1 MATCLHHAHS
11 FAHTSIVIFCHS
23 QRDRQQGR
31 GDWRDLQRRQAE
43 TAVTASLA
51 MIFGP
56 ALPLLCAAQHS
67 QLTAHHCL
75 HPARI
80 RVGSTNGIK
89 RVEYI
94 SIMMFMSQY

>member
-1 MATCLHHAHS
+1 
-11 FAHTSIVIFCHS
+11 
-23 QRDRQQGR
+23 
-31 GDWRDLQRRQAE
+31 
-43 TAVTASLA
+43 